1 MIEKSTR
8 QERTENLKIWIIY
21 ISSLILISFI
31 LIVQIIQTKPEE
43 IVLPNIEKIPIVE
56 EEIIEEDFDFVP
68 HIIHNMEVVTQPEI
82 DMTEVTMLAQLI
94 QSEAGNQ
101 SYIGRVLVA
110 DVVLNRVESE
120 KFPNTIEAVIFQK
133 NPVQFSVTTNGAYNK
148 AGKNLNEENIEIA
161 KQEMTSEKRYNSGIL
176 YFGTGQFNGS
186 NFFKEDGHWFSY

>member
-148 AGKNLNEENIEIA
+148 AGRNLNEENIEIA